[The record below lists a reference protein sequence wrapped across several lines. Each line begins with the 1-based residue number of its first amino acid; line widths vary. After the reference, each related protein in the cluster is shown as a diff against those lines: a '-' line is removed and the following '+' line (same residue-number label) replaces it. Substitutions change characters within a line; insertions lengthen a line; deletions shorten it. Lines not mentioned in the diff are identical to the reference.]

1 MHNDN
6 LGPSMVQTTV
16 LLHTTLRTAS
26 AWHACT
32 RVHPHLSPY
41 LLAAIVRKYILKL
54 TLGKALGWLLGIQT
68 GMKQHPHS
76 AHRLEKTPLVPK
88 LQVSVQE
95 LSCLKRPRWCSSPL
109 QLCQDPSW
117 EAVCTQAPHL
127 RDHRVGSVNAEGCWV
142 WRRGKSGFKPG

>member
-95 LSCLKRPRWCSSPL
+95 LSCLKRPRCCSSPL

>member
-26 AWHACT
+26 AWHTCT

-54 TLGKALGWLLGIQT
+54 TLGKALG
-68 GMKQHPHS
+68 
-76 AHRLEKTPLVPK
+76 
-88 LQVSVQE
+88 
-95 LSCLKRPRWCSSPL
+95 
-109 QLCQDPSW
+109 
-117 EAVCTQAPHL
+117 
-127 RDHRVGSVNAEGCWV
+127 
-142 WRRGKSGFKPG
+142 